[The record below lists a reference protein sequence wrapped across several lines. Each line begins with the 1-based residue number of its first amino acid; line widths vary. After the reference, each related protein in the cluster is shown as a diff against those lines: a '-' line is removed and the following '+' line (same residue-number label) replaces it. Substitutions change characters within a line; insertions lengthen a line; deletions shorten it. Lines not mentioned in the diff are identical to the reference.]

1 MNVLGPQEVGGPSVV
16 LVDLVRKVSEV
27 VRTKNKGS
35 SENMYVM
42 LNIYLFR
49 LSVILRARP
58 LGGVQ
63 VVQLLTI
70 ANMVWL

>member
-1 MNVLGPQEVGGPSVV
+1 MNVLGSQEVGGPSVV